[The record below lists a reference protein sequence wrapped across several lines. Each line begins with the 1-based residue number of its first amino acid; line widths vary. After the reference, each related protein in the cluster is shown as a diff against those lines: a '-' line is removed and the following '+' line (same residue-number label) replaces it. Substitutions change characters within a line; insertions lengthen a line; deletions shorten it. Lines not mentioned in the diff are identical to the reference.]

1 MRFVPTLF
9 HGVIDYAVGV
19 FLIGLSFF
27 IGWSATPGW
36 LVAVAGAAAIFYSAL
51 TDYELGITRMMPMRA
66 HLFLDALFGVAMF
79 VLGSIVAGGSNLAW
93 ICYAIGIAAVIL
105 SVVTKTKA
113 TAPAYP

>member
-9 HGVIDYAVGV
+9 HGVIDYAVGI

-27 IGWSATPGW
+27 LGWSGMSGW

-51 TDYELGITRMMPMRA
+51 TDYELGVTRMMPMPV

-79 VLGSIVAGGSNLAW
+79 VLGSIVAGGGNIAW
-93 ICYAIGIAAVIL
+93 IFYTLGAAAIIL
-105 SVVTKTKA
+105 SVVTKTTPAQRA
-113 TAPAYP
+113 T